1 MHAALRAWVQLV
13 SLVSTGSLGWGP
25 TANVRGY
32 GGVQGAEETRTKI
45 YPLNLTYVQI
55 PCTRPGNLDR
65 DPALTTLMTYIRS
78 SEQIAK
84 IGQKINK
91 LSNDDDGSDRQIV
104 AMVHGPLPSR
114 Q

>member
-1 MHAALRAWVQLV
+1 ME
-13 SLVSTGSLGWGP
+13 GSKGP
-25 TANVRGY
+25 RS
-32 GGVQGAEETRTKI
+32 QGAEETRTKI

-65 DPALTTLMTYIRS
+65 DPALTTLTTYIRS